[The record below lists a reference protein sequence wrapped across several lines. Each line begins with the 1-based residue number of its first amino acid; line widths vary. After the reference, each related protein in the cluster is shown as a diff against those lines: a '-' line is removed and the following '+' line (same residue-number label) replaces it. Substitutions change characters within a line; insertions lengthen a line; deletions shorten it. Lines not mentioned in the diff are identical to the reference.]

1 MSRGFKIV
9 DGKKYLRIEVGTSTC
24 KGCAGQYDGELC
36 GKLEE
41 TVSRDGCCY
50 EYIFKEDKSSAEPK
64 EETPKEPVGDN
75 KPHPHRDLIIAWAN
89 GAKIEHRYNGTCR
102 WFDVNTPCWASDF
115 EYRLKPAKKP
125 DVVRR
130 MFVEAQPTLDN
141 AYNPPN
147 LELIF
152 DGETGELKETRI
164 IKDSNDK

>member
-1 MSRGFKIV
+1 MSRGFNIV
-9 DGKKYLRIEVGTSTC
+9 DGKKYLMIEVSNPTC
-24 KGCAGQYDGELC
+24 KGCAGEYDNELC
-36 GKLEE
+36 NELFTGYCH
-41 TVSRDGCCY
+41 D
-50 EYIFKEDKSSAEPK
+50 EYIYEEDKSYAEPK
-64 EETPKEPVGDN
+64 EETPKEPSKVPVSDN
-75 KPHPHRDLIIAWAN
+75 EPHPHRDLIIAWAN
-89 GAKIEHRYNGTCR
+89 GAKIEHRYNGTYK

-141 AYNPPN
+141 AYDPPN

-152 DGETGELKETRI
+152 DGETGELKEARI